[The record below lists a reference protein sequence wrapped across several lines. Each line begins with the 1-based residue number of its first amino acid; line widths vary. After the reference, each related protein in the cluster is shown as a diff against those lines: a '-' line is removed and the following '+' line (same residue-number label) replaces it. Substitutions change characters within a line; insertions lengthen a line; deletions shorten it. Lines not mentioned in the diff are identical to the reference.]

1 MYEFWYDYV
10 KQKYG
15 ERMKLCYMK
24 TVSLYN
30 KKHMIFIKAFQ
41 KMLKKSLLL
50 QILN

>member
-15 ERMKLCYMK
+15 KRMELCYMK
-24 TVSLYN
+24 TVLLYN
-30 KKHMIFIKAFQ
+30 KKQMIFIKAFQ

-50 QILN
+50 QILD